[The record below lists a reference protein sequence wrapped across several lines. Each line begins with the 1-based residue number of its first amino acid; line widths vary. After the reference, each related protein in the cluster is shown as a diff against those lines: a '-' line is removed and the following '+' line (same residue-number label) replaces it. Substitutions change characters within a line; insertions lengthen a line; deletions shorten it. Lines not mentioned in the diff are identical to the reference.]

1 MEKTTI
7 KNRYGLLGK
16 NISYSFSKG
25 YFAEK
30 FKLQNLNNHS
40 YENFDIPTI
49 EEFPRVL
56 KNSNLKGLN
65 VTIPYKESIFPF
77 LSEIDQD
84 AEKIGAVNTIKFTE
98 NGLKGFNTDA
108 YGFQK
113 SLEPF
118 LKSHHK
124 RALIL
129 GTRPSSALI
138 LGTGGASKAIRFVLD
153 RLGIENHY
161 VSRTSKAN
169 VLSYDILDKNRIE
182 RHTII
187 VNCTPL
193 GTFPEVDTK
202 PHIPY
207 QYITKRHFLFDLVY
221 NPSKT
226 TFLRLGEEKGAS
238 ICNGLKMLEFQADRS
253 WEIWNS

>member
-16 NISYSFSKG
+16 DISYSFSKG

-40 YENFDIPTI
+40 YENFDIQTI
-49 EEFPRVL
+49 EEFSNIL
-56 KNSNLKGLN
+56 KNSNLRGLN

-77 LSEIDQD
+77 LTEIDQD

-118 LKSHHK
+118 LKTHHK
-124 RALIL
+124 R
-129 GTRPSSALI
+129 ALI
-138 LGTGGASKAIRFVLD
+138 LGTGGASKAIRFVLNH
-153 RLGIENHY
+153 LGIENQY
-161 VSRTSKAN
+161 VSRTSKAD
-169 VLSYDILDKNRIE
+169 VLSYDHLDKSMME
-182 RHTII
+182 KHTII

-202 PHIPY
+202 PNIPY
-207 QYITKRHFLFDLVY
+207 QYITKQHFLFDLVY

-226 TFLRLGEEKGAS
+226 AFLRLGEEKGAS